1 VTLRLTGS
9 SIESVLVCP
18 ECQARPE
25 RRDEAYVCT
34 ECGARYLI
42 NGGIGLLL
50 NCNHA
55 GADRDESTQR
65 QREYFDRDAAFEV
78 TRPHGLPRLHQW
90 LLAEKF
96 RRSVSELRS
105 VLNGAIV
112 LSVCGGSGMDAE
124 FLARAGARVILVDIA
139 LGAAKR
145 AKERAERFD
154 LPIFPL
160 VADAVQLPLADR
172 SVDVAYVH
180 DGLHHLERPL
190 AGVAE
195 MCRVARQAISITEPA
210 RAVVT
215 AAAVKAGL
223 ALEVEEAG
231 NRVERLTLA
240 EIAQELERH
249 GFQVLRGERYAM
261 YYRHRPGPVARW
273 LSAPGAFELT
283 KAGFN
288 GLNLLAGRFGNK
300 LTVQAVRGGYQ
311 AVRGGY

>member
-1 VTLRLTGS
+1 VIGF
-9 SIESVLVCP
+9 SIESILVCP

-25 RRDEAYVCT
+25 RRDQTYLCS
-34 ECGARYLI
+34 ECGARYLA
-42 NGGIGLLL
+42 NEGIPLLL
-50 NCNHA
+50 NCDPA
-55 GADRDESTQR
+55 GADQDESTQR
-65 QREYFDRDAAFEV
+65 QCEYFDRDSDAAFEI
-78 TRPHGLPRLHQW
+78 TRPHGMPRLHQW

-105 VLNGAIV
+105 VLEGASV

-124 FLARAGARVILVDIA
+124 FLAGAGARVILVDIS

-160 VADAVQLPLADR
+160 VADALQLPLADR

-223 ALEVEEAG
+223 ALEIEEAG

-240 EIAQELERH
+240 EIAQELHRH
-249 GFQVLRGERYAM
+249 GFEVLRGERYAM
-261 YYRHRPGPVARW
+261 YYRHRPGPAVRW
-273 LSAPGAFELT
+273 LSAPAAFELT
-283 KAGFN
+283 KAGFK

-300 LTVQAVRGGYQ
+300 LTVQAIRGD
-311 AVRGGY
+311 